1 MVSNVD
7 VIIFIICEG
16 AIGDFGQKCVSS
28 GASVFEV
35 TKSTSGKHCRETVKH
50 ILSTFGTHLRNTHI
64 YHVQSVGFSRSRAS
78 QYQANPVFVNREISY
93 K

>member
-7 VIIFIICEG
+7 VIICILSEG
-16 AIGDFGQKCVSS
+16 AIGEFGQQCVSS

-35 TKSTSGKHCRETVKH
+35 TKSTSGEHYRESVKY
-50 ILSTFGTHLRNTHI
+50 ILSTFGTHPRNTRI

-78 QYQANPVFVNREISY
+78 KYQTNPVFVNREMSY